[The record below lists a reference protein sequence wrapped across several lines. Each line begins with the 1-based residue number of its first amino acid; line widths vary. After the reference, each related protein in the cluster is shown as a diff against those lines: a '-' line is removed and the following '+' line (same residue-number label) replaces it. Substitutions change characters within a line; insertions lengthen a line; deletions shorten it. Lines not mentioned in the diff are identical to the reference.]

1 MDGDGSSGMG
11 SGPLKVLG
19 SVLVVQV
26 LLGAGLLIWAAQG
39 FPLPSF
45 LRGGHEAPTVAT
57 AATTPAA
64 SVPRA
69 RADAFDGSAA
79 FALLREQVER
89 YGSRPAGSPASRRL
103 AERLR
108 ARMPSA
114 RFEPIPGHRGQRNI
128 VAVLP
133 GRRPAIVVGAH
144 YDTEAT
150 IPGHVGANDGAAG
163 TAAVVTLAR
172 AFSRIPRAQ
181 RGDRELRFVLFDGE
195 EEPKGSTDFYRDGMR
210 GSRAYVKRHGD
221 SVREMILLD
230 YIAEKEGLRF
240 PREEGSDPQLW
251 AELRAAARAVG
262 VGSLFPNA
270 VSGQILDDHT
280 PFTEAGIPAIDLI
293 DFDYPQRDTPQDNL
307 DAVSERSLDAT
318 GEAVTRLLER
328 RLQSET

>member
-1 MDGDGSSGMG
+1 M
-11 SGPLKVLG
+11 
-19 SVLVVQV
+19 
-26 LLGAGLLIWAAQG
+26 
-39 FPLPSF
+39 
-45 LRGGHEAPTVAT
+45 
-57 AATTPAA
+57 
-64 SVPRA
+64 
-69 RADAFDGSAA
+69 
-79 FALLREQVER
+79 
-89 YGSRPAGSPASRRL
+89 
-103 AERLR
+103 
-108 ARMPSA
+108 
-114 RFEPIPGHRGQRNI
+114 
-128 VAVLP
+128 
-133 GRRPAIVVGAH
+133 
-144 YDTEAT
+144 
-150 IPGHVGANDGAAG
+150 GANNVAAG
-163 TAAVVTLAR
+163 TAVVIEAAR
-172 AFSRIPRAQ
+172 ALRARKRPRGAP
-181 RGDRELRFVLFDGE
+181 EIRFVLFDGE

-328 RLQSET
+328 RLQSDT